1 MGAISI
7 TTPVPAW
14 TQIPVGAS
22 SAAAASDGA
31 VTGAF
36 SRMPPGTGVGAAS
49 SESSGTGG
57 SSVACISGAGEILL
71 FPWMVRHFVSESS
84 FVSKK

>member
-1 MGAISI
+1 MGTMMWATTAVSTRALMGAISI

-22 SAAAASDGA
+22 SSAAAPGGA
-31 VTGAF
+31 VTRAF
-36 SRMPPGTGVGAAS
+36 SRMPPGAGVGTAS

-57 SSVACISGAGEILL
+57 SSVACISGTGEILL
-71 FPWMVRHFVSESS
+71 FP
-84 FVSKK
+84 